1 MCLPSSQF
9 RAFTLP
15 THDNR
20 RLPPE
25 CAHRYDDGRGV
36 DRDAGKAARL
46 YRTAAD
52 MGFAPAQYNLGRLYE
67 RGRGVKRDV
76 LESRKRYRMASAPGL
91 RWVSLR
97 RLGAFLVSLTLPSSA
112 SYFFLLYKAFLFK
125 HQRGLSTRS
134 LII

>member
-1 MCLPSSQF
+1 M
-9 RAFTLP
+9 
-15 THDNR
+15 
-20 RLPPE
+20 
-25 CAHRYDDGRGV
+25 

-76 LESRKRYRMASAPGL
+76 LESRKRYRMASALGL

-97 RLGAFLVSLTLPSSA
+97 RLGAFLVSLTLPSST
-112 SYFFLLYKAFLFK
+112 SYFFLLYKAF
-125 HQRGLSTRS
+125 
-134 LII
+134 